1 MTGTTGEVTGRRPAV
16 GTRRLS
22 LRARLLA
29 ATVTVALGGLLIADV
44 ATYVALRSFLVGRI
58 DASLEAAAV
67 PLGRLLVTRD
77 AWGPDA
83 TAADA
88 RLAAAAPG
96 AYVELR
102 DPFGRVRLSGSTRGR
117 YAPGTPA
124 LPGSVDPRPVATFT
138 TPGREPGAP
147 PFRVRAQQLGGGG
160 TLLVA
165 LPLDEVE
172 RTLARLVVIEV
183 VVTLAALGAVVV
195 AGLTLVRIGLRP
207 LAGIETTA
215 ATIAAGDLSAR
226 VDEDDRTEVGRLGAS
241 LNRMLAQ
248 IETAFAE
255 RAATEDRL
263 RRFVADAS
271 HELRTP
277 LAAVAAYAELF
288 ERGARHRPEDLTR
301 ILSGIRVETERM
313 RRLVEDLL
321 ALARLDEGRPPGD
334 EPVELCDLARE
345 AVEAARVVG
354 PAWPVLL
361 VAGGPV
367 WVRGDRL
374 ALRQVLDNLLANVRC
389 HTPPGTQATVEVGRS
404 EAGGARVRVRDDGP
418 GIPADHRERV
428 FERFHRVEGSR
439 ARSRGGGTG
448 LGLAVVAAIA
458 AAHGGTARADAA
470 PGGGTVVTVELP
482 APAAPVP
489 AQPVPDRPGVAGL
502 TANRPDG

>member
-1 MTGTTGEVTGRRPAV
+1 MTAKIGEVAGHRPP
-16 GTRRLS
+16 GPSGRLS

-29 ATVTVALGGLLIADV
+29 ATVAVAFVGLVVAGI
-44 ATYVALRSFLVGRI
+44 ATYLALRSFLVARI
-58 DASLEAAAV
+58 DAGLEAAAA

-124 LPGSVDPRPVATFT
+124 LPASVDPRPVATFT
-138 TPGREPGAP
+138 APGRELGAP
-147 PFRVRAQQLGGGG
+147 SFRVRAEQLAGGG

-195 AGLTLVRIGLRP
+195 AGLTLVRVGLRP
-207 LAGIETTA
+207 LAGIEATA
-215 ATIAAGDLSAR
+215 ATIAAGDLGAR
-226 VDEDDRTEVGRLGAS
+226 VAEDDRTEVGRLGRS
-241 LNRMLAQ
+241 LNRMLAR
-248 IETAFAE
+248 IEAAFAQ
-255 RAATEDRL
+255 RTAGEDRL

-288 ERGARHRPEDLTR
+288 ERGARHRPEDLAR
-301 ILSGIRVETERM
+301 LLSGIRVETERM

-321 ALARLDEGRPPGD
+321 TLARLDEGRPPSD
-334 EPVELCDLARE
+334 DPVELTDLVRE

-354 PAWPVLL
+354 PEWPVLL
-361 VAGGPV
+361 MAGGPV

-374 ALRQVLDNLLANVRC
+374 ALRQVLDNLLANVRS

-404 EAGGARVRVRDDGP
+404 DPDGDAWIRVRDHGP
-418 GIPADHRERV
+418 GIPAEHRDRV
-428 FERFHRVEGSR
+428 FERFYRVEGSR
-439 ARSRGGGTG
+439 ARTGGGGTG
-448 LGLAVVAAIA
+448 LGLAVVGAIA
-458 AAHGGTARADAA
+458 AAHGGTARVEGA
-470 PGGGTVVTVELP
+470 PGGGTVVTVVVP
-482 APAAPVP
+482 APPGQAGRSAVSGD
-489 AQPVPDRPGVAGL
+489 QPG
-502 TANRPDG
+502 